1 MQDIDWEKLLTRVTK
16 PARYLGTE
24 WNAIHKDWEENPA
37 RMVFVYP
44 DLYEVGMSHLGL
56 AILYGA
62 VNERP
67 GMLMERAFAPGPD
80 LEALLREEHLPLF
93 SLESHRPLTDFDV
106 LGFTLQYEM
115 SYTTILNILDL
126 AGIPLKASE
135 RTPEHPLI
143 IGGGPGAANPEPV
156 APFFDAFLLG
166 DGEEALPELLALV
179 DRLKKEGAINDR
191 RRVLKVIANLPG
203 FYVPSLY
210 KVEYNSDGTVAAVVP
225 REEGVPQRIS
235 KRVIPD
241 LDEAYFPTRPIVP
254 FLEVIHDRMMLEVM
268 RGCTHGCRFCQAGAI
283 YRPVRERDLSILLR
297 QAEELVRH
305 TGHEEIS
312 LTSLSTADYS
322 RVEELARALAA
333 TYADQGVSVSLPS
346 LRVDA
351 FSVRLAEAVQRVRK
365 STLTFAPEAGSQ
377 RLRDV
382 INKGVNEEDI
392 LTATGEAFRAGWQA
406 IKLYFMLGLPTEREE
421 DLLGIV
427 DLARRI
433 LDQGRKLA
441 PGGKPTVTVS
451 VSSFVPKP
459 WTAFQWEPQ
468 DRVEVIKEKQKLLR
482 SHLRG
487 PGLRFNWHEAE
498 VSFIEAVL
506 SRGDRRLSKAIV
518 AAWRRGARLE
528 GWSEY
533 FNYGCWE
540 AAFRETGLDPAFY
553 ACRLRREDEVF
564 PWDHLDFGIAKD
576 FLQRERRRAY
586 EGRVTVDCRSG
597 RCTGCG
603 VCPGL
608 GVDLILKGG
617 PRDSAVTGKI

>member
-1 MQDIDWEKLLTRVTK
+1 MRDGELEKLLSRVSR

-24 WNAIHKDWEENPA
+24 WNAVHKDWEENPA
-37 RMVFVYP
+37 RMAFIYP

-80 LEALLREEHLPLF
+80 LEALLRQNRIPLF
-93 SLESHRPLTDFDV
+93 SLESHRPLYEFDV

-126 AGIPLKASE
+126 AGIPLLAGE
-135 RTPEHPLI
+135 RTAAHPLI
-143 IGGGPGAANPEPV
+143 IGGGPGAANPEPL

-179 DRLKKEGAINDR
+179 ADLKKKGTINDR
-191 RRVLKVIANLPG
+191 RRVLQTIAGLPG

-210 KVEYNSDGTVAAVVP
+210 EVKYNDDGTLAEVVP
-225 REEGVPQRIS
+225 REKGVPARVS

-241 LDEAYFPTRPIVP
+241 LDTAYFPTRPIVP
-254 FLEVIHDRMMLEVM
+254 FLEVIHDRIMLEVM

-283 YRPVRERDLSILLR
+283 YRPVRERDLALLLR

-322 RVEELARALAA
+322 RVEELAQTLTAA
-333 TYADQGVSVSLPS
+333 YADRGVSISLPS

-382 INKGVNEEDI
+382 INKGVDEEDI
-392 LTATGEAFRAGWQA
+392 LTATAEAFRAGWQA
-406 IKLYFMLGLPTEREE
+406 IKLYFMIGLPTEEE
-421 DLLGIV
+421 GDLLGIV
-427 DLARRI
+427 HLARRI
-433 LDQGRKLA
+433 LDVGRKLA
-441 PGGKPTVTVS
+441 PGGRPTVTVS

-468 DRVEVIKEKQKLLR
+468 DRIEVIKRKQEMLR
-482 SHLRG
+482 RHLKG
-487 PGLRFNWHEAE
+487 PGMKFNWHEAE

-506 SRGDRRLSKAIV
+506 SRGDRRLSKAIA

-528 GWSEY
+528 GWTEH
-533 FNYGCWE
+533 FNFTLWE
-540 AAFRETGLDPAFY
+540 EAFRETGIDPAFY
-553 ACRLRREDEVF
+553 AYRPRRDDEVF
-564 PWDHLDFGIAKD
+564 PWDHLDFGVSKA
-576 FLQRERRRAY
+576 FLKNELRRAR
-586 EGRVTVDCRSG
+586 EGRVTADCRSG
-597 RCTGCG
+597 RCSGCG

-617 PRDSAVTGKI
+617 SPGHAV